1 MIIIYNIYI
10 IWWLYDLIIH
20 FSMYLYSSIKTVGAT
35 VLGGGTLT
43 KQTCAAQ
50 ESLESSCKFEYG
62 YIDSSCNSYK
72 I

>member
-1 MIIIYNIYI
+1 
-10 IWWLYDLIIH
+10 
-20 FSMYLYSSIKTVGAT
+20 MYLYSSIKTVGAT